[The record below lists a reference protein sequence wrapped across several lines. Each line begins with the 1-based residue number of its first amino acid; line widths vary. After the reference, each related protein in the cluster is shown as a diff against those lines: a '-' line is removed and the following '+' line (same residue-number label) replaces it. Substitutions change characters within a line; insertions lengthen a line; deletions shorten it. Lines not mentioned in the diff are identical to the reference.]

1 MQRVRFNLLAILWLS
16 SKSNR
21 FWAVRVVYACLA
33 KSQFLHST
41 APKRRESKGCQFPL
55 MEAGRGIIDD
65 DLPNALNAG
74 ARSILVLVNQSVQSI
89 QLLTPHSFRHKPHS
103 DQLTLC
109 APKEAGRRVRLQRSL
124 TADQPQTRALC
135 ISSAL
140 PRIIYWVKDN
150 LHNCCHCKI
159 TKQGVERGCV

>member
-1 MQRVRFNLLAILWLS
+1 MATVWITMFFLSPFPPLTHIWSQMQRVRFNLHAILSLS

-21 FWAVRVVYACLA
+21 YRAVRVVYARLA
-33 KSQFLHST
+33 KSQFLHCT
-41 APKRRESKGCQFPL
+41 APKWRESKGCQFPL

-109 APKEAGRRVRLQRSL
+109 APKEAGRRVRLQ
-124 TADQPQTRALC
+124 QQTGLRQEALC
-135 ISSAL
+135 VTSAL
-140 PRIIYWVKDN
+140 ARII
-150 LHNCCHCKI
+150 
-159 TKQGVERGCV
+159 